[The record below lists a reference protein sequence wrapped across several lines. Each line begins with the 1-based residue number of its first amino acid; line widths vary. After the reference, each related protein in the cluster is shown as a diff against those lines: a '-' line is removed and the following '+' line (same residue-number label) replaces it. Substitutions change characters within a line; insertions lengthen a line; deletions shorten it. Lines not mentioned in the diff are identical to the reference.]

1 MEKSAFTRV
10 SLSNVR
16 VIMTIM
22 YVHVEELLSQAV
34 TGHIPVLKYLLPGVC
49 GCLWPC
55 PVMSDIKCCR
65 FPTSDTESPWVRL
78 SGAWVCAKL
87 EDEDLK
93 WADKW

>member
-22 YVHVEELLSQAV
+22 YVHVDELLSQAV

-65 FPTSDTESPWVRL
+65 FPTSRL
-78 SGAWVCAKL
+78 QWRFPI
-87 EDEDLK
+87 LK
-93 WADKW
+93 APGCGCRGPGCVPSRRMRI